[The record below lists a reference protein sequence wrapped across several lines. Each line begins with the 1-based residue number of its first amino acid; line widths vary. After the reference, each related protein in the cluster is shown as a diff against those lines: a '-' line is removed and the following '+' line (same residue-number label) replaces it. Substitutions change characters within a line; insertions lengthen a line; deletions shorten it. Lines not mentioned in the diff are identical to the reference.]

1 MTEDEALFTTND
13 LAARWRVTPKY
24 VADLRQRGEGPLVLR
39 LGRCVRYRLAEILAW
54 EEGQVTDP

>member
-1 MTEDEALFTTND
+1 VTEEERLLTTVD
-13 LAARWRVTPKY
+13 LAERWRVTPKY

-39 LGRCVRYRLAEILAW
+39 LGRCVRYRLTEILAW

>member
-1 MTEDEALFTTND
+1 MTEDETLFTTND

-39 LGRCVRYRLAEILAW
+39 LGRCVRYRLAVILAW
-54 EEGQVTDP
+54 EEDP